1 MGLLDIF
8 RKKEENITDLKGD
21 LSKLINKGILFEDS
35 DLFLK
40 WNTPIGEIKK
50 QVPVQEKLFADRAV
64 YNWGEQSILNG
75 LKLNLSTTF
84 WYHKEESA
92 DKKLKAINFN
102 TEGNEITDE
111 FLKLIKAHLERE
123 FKPATAKEINDTSTY
138 LEWIVGDVKLSL
150 YLFEKYSV
158 NKLQFEIVKL

>member
-40 WNTPIGEIKK
+40 WNIPIGEIKK
-50 QVPVQEKLFADRAV
+50 QVVVQEKLFADRAA

-75 LKLNLSTTF
+75 LRLSLSTTF

-92 DKKLKAINFN
+92 DKKLKTISFH
-102 TEGNEITDE
+102 TEGNEIADDS
-111 FLKLIKAHLERE
+111 FKLIIAHLEKE
-123 FKPATAKEINDTSTY
+123 FKPATAKEITETSTY
-138 LEWIVGDVKLSL
+138 LEWVIGDVKMSL

-158 NKLQFEIVKL
+158 NRLQFEICKL